1 MTTRRCWTCNTEH
14 DLDEA
19 CKASPAA
26 RARRAAGAKDDWTSN
41 DLFGPDPRPTMTAQ
55 YRGECS
61 AGDEI
66 EEGDTIRP
74 DGEGGWI
81 HVNCEDEV

>member
-1 MTTRRCWTCNTEH
+1 MRRCWTCNTEH
-14 DLDEA
+14 DLNEA

-26 RARRAAGAKDDWTSN
+26 RARRAVGAKTQTSV
-41 DLFGPDPRPTMTAQ
+41 PRPAMEAR

-74 DGEGGWI
+74 DGDGGWI
-81 HVNCEDEV
+81 HVNCEDEA